1 MGEDVE
7 GAVFGEFRE
16 DYGIYGGKMGCGW
29 VGGEKV
35 CVCVGVG
42 GGRGGGVVATCYGSQ
57 HGFPSGVVVMVSD
70 WGDEV

>member
-42 GGRGGGVVATCYGSQ
+42 GGEGGGSGGNMLWVSTWVSQWCSGYGVRL
-57 HGFPSGVVVMVSD
+57 GR
-70 WGDEV
+70 